1 MALGDPDHP
10 TQATMPHHPSN
21 QQPQRQNALGWLL
34 TSGGVIGLLIGG
46 LLLGGGALAQTEF
59 RDIKPDDVTVVFGA
73 EQIEISLDALAPV
86 TAAQA
91 WAVLTD
97 YEHMNQ
103 FLPGLEISEVSSRQ
117 GNALRVRQ
125 RGSTRAGILHFDYE
139 NVRDVS
145 LTPQRLITTHGV
157 SADVKRL
164 DSSTEL
170 RPREGGVQ
178 LHYHVA
184 FEPARP
190 LPSFLGNSALKRQTA
205 DNFNAFIREMIR
217 RQDSTPRRTASGGT
231 LTNNSSQPDHR
242 AMAPEGSP
250 GPAP

>member
-1 MALGDPDHP
+1 LAIACLI
-10 TQATMPHHPSN
+10 T
-21 QQPQRQNALGWLL
+21 
-34 TSGGVIGLLIGG
+34 GLLS
-46 LLLGGGALAQTEF
+46 GAGTMAQTEF
-59 RDIKPDDVTVVFGA
+59 RDIKPDDVTVVFGS
-73 EQIEISLDALAPV
+73 EQIEISLDTQAPV
-86 TAAQA
+86 TPAQA

-97 YEHMNQ
+97 YEHMSQ
-103 FLPGLEISEVSSRQ
+103 FLPGLELSEVSSRQ
-117 GNALRVRQ
+117 GNVLRVRQ

-139 NVRDVS
+139 NVRDVN

-157 SADVKRL
+157 SGDVKRL

-217 RQDSTPRRTASGGT
+217 RQENAPRRSTAGAPT
-231 LTNNSSQPDHR
+231 PNNTGLPDNR
-242 AMAPEGSP
+242 AMATEGTP
-250 GPAP
+250 GSAP

>member
-1 MALGDPDHP
+1 
-10 TQATMPHHPSN
+10 MPHHPLSPS
-21 QQPQRQNALGWLL
+21 PQRHTPLGCLACAAL
-34 TSGGVIGLLIGG
+34 IIA
-46 LLLGGGALAQTEF
+46 LLGSGPATAQTEF
-59 RDIKPDDVTVVFGA
+59 RDIKPDDVNVVFGS
-73 EQIEISLDALAPV
+73 EQIEISLDTQAPV
-86 TAAQA
+86 TTAQA

-97 YEHMNQ
+97 YAHMSQ
-103 FLPGLEISEVSSRQ
+103 FLPGLELSEVTSRQ
-117 GNALRVRQ
+117 GNTLRVHQ
-125 RGSTRAGILHFDYE
+125 RGSTRAGLLHFDYE

-157 SADVKRL
+157 SGDTKRL

-170 RPREGGVQ
+170 RPREGGGVQ

-217 RQDSTPRRTASGGT
+217 RQDNAPRRSTAGAPT
-231 LTNNSSQPDHR
+231 PNNTGQPDNR
-242 AMAPEGSP
+242 AMASEGSP

>member
-1 MALGDPDHP
+1 
-10 TQATMPHHPSN
+10 MPHCPPSRSTRG
-21 QQPQRQNALGWLL
+21 QPALGWLL
-34 TSGGVIGLLIGG
+34 TACLITGLLGAGGVMG
-46 LLLGGGALAQTEF
+46 QTEF
-59 RDIKPDDVTVVFGA
+59 RDIKPEEVTVVFGS
-73 EQIEISLDALAPV
+73 EQIEISLDTQAPV
-86 TAAQA
+86 TTAQA

-97 YEHMNQ
+97 YEHMSQ
-103 FLPGLEISEVSSRQ
+103 FLPGLELSEVSSRQ
-117 GNALRVRQ
+117 GNTLRVHQ
-125 RGSTRAGILHFDYE
+125 RGSTRAGLLHFDYE

-157 SADVKRL
+157 SGDAKRL

-170 RPREGGVQ
+170 RPRDGGVQ
-178 LHYHVA
+178 LRYHVA

-217 RQDSTPRRTASGGT
+217 RQDNAQRRSTAGAPTP
-231 LTNNSSQPDHR
+231 NNTGLPDNR
-242 AMAPEGSP
+242 AMASEGSP

>member
-1 MALGDPDHP
+1 
-10 TQATMPHHPSN
+10 MPHPPTPGLPS
-21 QQPQRQNALGWLL
+21 RQAA
-34 TSGGVIGLLIGG
+34 SGCLAVACLVIGLLSGG
-46 LLLGGGALAQTEF
+46 SAWAQAEF
-59 RDIKPDDVTVVFGA
+59 RDIKPDDVTVVFGS
-73 EQIEISLDALAPV
+73 ELIEISLDTLAPV
-86 TAAQA
+86 TPAQA

-97 YEHMNQ
+97 YEHMSQ
-103 FLPGLEISEVSSRQ
+103 FLPGLELSEVSTRQ
-117 GNALRVRQ
+117 GNTLRVHQ
-125 RGSTRAGILHFDYE
+125 RGSTRAGLLHFDYE

-145 LTPQRLITTHGV
+145 LSPQRLITTHGV
-157 SADVKRL
+157 SGDAKRL

-217 RQDSTPRRTASGGT
+217 RQDIAPRRSTAGAPT
-231 LTNNSSQPDHR
+231 PNNTGLPDNR
-242 AMAPEGSP
+242 AMASEGTP
-250 GPAP
+250 GSAP

>member
-1 MALGDPDHP
+1 
-10 TQATMPHHPSN
+10 MPHPPTPGLPS
-21 QQPQRQNALGWLL
+21 RQAA
-34 TSGGVIGLLIGG
+34 SGCLAVACLVIGLLAGG
-46 LLLGGGALAQTEF
+46 SAWAQAEF
-59 RDIKPDDVTVVFGA
+59 RDIKPDDVTVVFGS
-73 EQIEISLDALAPV
+73 ELIEISLDTLAPV
-86 TAAQA
+86 TPAQA

-97 YEHMNQ
+97 YEHMSQ
-103 FLPGLEISEVSSRQ
+103 FLPGLELSEVSTRQ
-117 GNALRVRQ
+117 GNTLRVHQ
-125 RGSTRAGILHFDYE
+125 RGSTRAGLLHFDYE

-145 LTPQRLITTHGV
+145 LSPQRLITTHGV
-157 SADVKRL
+157 SGDAKRL

-217 RQDSTPRRTASGGT
+217 RQDIAPRRSTAGAPTPNNTGLPDKRAVASEGT
-231 LTNNSSQPDHR
+231 PGS
-242 AMAPEGSP
+242 AP
-250 GPAP
+250 

>member
-1 MALGDPDHP
+1 MLHP
-10 TQATMPHHPSN
+10 FSGPR
-21 QQPQRQNALGWLL
+21 PQRQGVSGWLTTACL
-34 TSGGVIGLLIGG
+34 VAGLLASGG
-46 LLLGGGALAQTEF
+46 ATAQTEF
-59 RDIKPDDVTVVFGA
+59 KDIKPDDVTVVFGN
-73 EQIEISLDALAPV
+73 EQIEISLDTQAPV
-86 TAAQA
+86 PAAQA

-97 YEHMNQ
+97 YEHMSQ
-103 FLPGLEISEVSSRQ
+103 FLPGLELSEVANRQ
-117 GNALRVRQ
+117 GNTLRVHQ

-157 SADVKRL
+157 SGDVKRL

-178 LHYHVA
+178 LRYHVA
-184 FEPARP
+184 FEPTRP

-217 RQDSTPRRTASGGT
+217 RQDNASRRSASGPT
-231 LTNNSSQPDHR
+231 PSSNASPPDTR

-250 GPAP
+250 GSAP

>member
-1 MALGDPDHP
+1 MAC
-10 TQATMPHHPSN
+10 
-21 QQPQRQNALGWLL
+21 LL
-34 TSGGVIGLLIGG
+34 TGLLGSA
-46 LLLGGGALAQTEF
+46 GAMAQAEF
-59 RDIKPDDVTVVFGA
+59 RDIKPDDVTVVFGS
-73 EQIEISLDALAPV
+73 EQIEITLDTQAPV
-86 TAAQA
+86 TPAQA

-97 YEHMNQ
+97 YEHMSQ
-103 FLPGLEISEVSSRQ
+103 FLPGLELSEVSSRQ
-117 GNALRVRQ
+117 GNVLRVHQ

-139 NVRDVS
+139 NVRDVN

-157 SADVKRL
+157 SGDVKRL

-217 RQDSTPRRTASGGT
+217 RQENAPRRSAAGATPP
-231 LTNNSSQPDHR
+231 NNTGQPDTR
-242 AMAPEGSP
+242 AMTTEGTPGSAP
-250 GPAP
+250 